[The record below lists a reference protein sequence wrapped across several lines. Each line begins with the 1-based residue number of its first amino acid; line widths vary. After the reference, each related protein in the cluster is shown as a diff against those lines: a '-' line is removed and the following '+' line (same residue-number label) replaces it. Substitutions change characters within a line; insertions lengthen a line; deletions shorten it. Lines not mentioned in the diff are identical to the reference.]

1 MKGFFKTIGLIFFL
15 KKNRNILAVSKQL
28 ADFLNEVH
36 SKQVPLST
44 KIIARV
50 NMGESEHAEYQDV
63 VSLWASTGDAD
74 LIQRATSLKTQIEE
88 LKRLLNA
95 SIKGELTDAQ
105 KLEAEI
111 ILKVFG

>member
-36 SKQVPLST
+36 SKQSPLST
-44 KIIARV
+44 KIIAQV
-50 NMGESEHAEYQDV
+50 NMSDSESPEYKDV

-74 LIQRATSLKTQIEE
+74 LIERTTSLKRQVDE
-88 LKRLLNA
+88 LKRLLDA
-95 SIKGELTDAQ
+95 SIKDELTATE
-105 KLEAEI
+105 KMHAEV

>member
-44 KIIARV
+44 KLIAQV
-50 NMGESEHAEYQDV
+50 NMSDSESPEYKDV

-74 LIQRATSLKTQIEE
+74 LIERVTSLKRQVDE

-95 SIKGELTDAQ
+95 SIKGELTDEE
-105 KLEAEI
+105 LLVTEI